1 MNAAAAE
8 SVYEAIRSDILNARL
23 LPGVVISESALAVQ
37 LGVSRTPI
45 REALFRLEQDGLL
58 TRGPRGME
66 VRERSPEE
74 ILDIY
79 EVRSALEA
87 VASRDAAQR
96 RRDIDVATLTRLNR
110 EFAETVQDVTIRES
124 GVAEANL
131 AFHQAIWQTARN
143 AACLDALTR
152 LQAHLGRYSGTTL
165 TAPGRGSAAVEE
177 HSAILDA
184 IIRQD
189 REAAGTLA
197 AEHMS
202 KAKQVRLLLFTEDLA
217 PQAAA
222 NEILD
227 MGYQSK
233 NRIR

>member
-1 MNAAAAE
+1 MNSPAPD
-8 SVYEAIRSDILNARL
+8 SVYEILRSDILNARL
-23 LPGVVISESALAVQ
+23 LPGVVISETSLAAQ

-58 TRGPRGME
+58 HRGPKGME

-96 RRDIDVATLTRLNR
+96 RREIDIATLTRLNR
-110 EFAETVQDVTIRES
+110 DFADTLRST
-124 GVAEANL
+124 AERDAGAAAANL
-131 AFHQAIWQTARN
+131 AFHQAIWLTARN
-143 AACLDALTR
+143 TACMDALSR

-165 TAPGRGSAAVEE
+165 TAPGRGKAAVEE
-177 HSAILDA
+177 HSAILEA

-189 REAAGTLA
+189 SDAAAALA

-202 KAKQVRLLLFTEDLA
+202 NAKQVRLSLFAGGLVSDLA
-217 PQAAA
+217 AGGHLR
-222 NEILD
+222 E
-227 MGYQSK
+227 YS
-233 NRIR
+233 